1 MSRIQQ
7 WTVTLPYGQTKTFE
21 QEHLAILE
29 GFNIASP
36 SAPTVVRYPDGEEFV
51 VLKRH
56 PAWKIQVIKEI

>member
-7 WTVTLPYGQTKTFE
+7 WTVTLPDRRVMTFE
-21 QEHLAILE
+21 REDLAIGA
-29 GFNIASP
+29 GFDVASP
-36 SAPTVVRYPDGEEFV
+36 ATPTVVRYPDGEEFV